1 MLGALGLVGASLA
14 VAVAMDGWSALVHH
28 RLWHGPWWPTHR
40 SHHRGPRDV
49 DAVDGPRGRLEFNDV
64 FGVLHAAV
72 AAPAMAW
79 GLQRPAELGHAL
91 VLATSCGMT
100 LFGAAYFV
108 VHDGLVHGRL
118 PVAFLRRWRY
128 FRRVEAAHRV
138 HHRTGAA
145 PYGLFF
151 GPYAL
156 RRAARRRRTAACRS
170 GARRVANG

>member
-1 MLGALGLVGASLA
+1 MQVPWSATVTLALV
-14 VAVAMDGWSALVHH
+14 VAVAMDGWSAWMHG
-28 RLWHGPWWPTHR
+28 RLWHGPWWRTHK

-49 DAVDGPRGRLEFNDV
+49 AADAKRRGALEFNDI
-64 FGVLHAAV
+64 FGVVHACI

-79 GLQRPAELGHAL
+79 GLQQPTQPGHAV

-118 PVAFLRRWRY
+118 PVGFLRRWRF

-138 HHRTGAA
+138 HHRTGGA

-151 GPYAL
+151 GPFAL
-156 RRAARRRRTAACRS
+156 RRDARRRRAAACLRRS
-170 GARRVANG
+170 